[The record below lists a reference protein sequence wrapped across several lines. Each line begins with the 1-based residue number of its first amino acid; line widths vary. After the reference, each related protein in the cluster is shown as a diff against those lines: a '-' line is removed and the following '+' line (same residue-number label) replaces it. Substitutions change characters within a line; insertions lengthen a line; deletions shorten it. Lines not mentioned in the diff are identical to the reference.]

1 MTKELFLEI
10 LKDGLSDFP
19 EGELSDILYDY
30 KEHFDVGFASGK
42 SEEEIIKE
50 LGEPND
56 IIDQYRNGYLKKY
69 EVENEEDTI
78 NNSDYSNSY
87 NKKTNQSNKNNN
99 KTTNKTNNL
108 IITAI
113 IIILSLILFGP
124 FATGLIFTII
134 GLFMGLF
141 GMSLGLLV
149 ASSGILIG
157 KFVTNTIGIFSFPE
171 FMLNFP
177 DSVLVLI
184 LFGSLC
190 SFILSILCLYYLI
203 KQFIRWMKQLIK
215 FTSTKLR
222 EV

>member
-1 MTKELFLEI
+1 MTKELFLEL

-19 EGELSDILYDY
+19 EGELNDILYDY

-56 IIDQYRNGYLKKY
+56 IINQYRNGYFKKY
-69 EVENEEDTI
+69 ESENEEDTI
-78 NNSDYSNSY
+78 NNSSYSNSY
-87 NKKTNQSNKNNN
+87 NKTKNQSNESN
-99 KTTNKTNNL
+99 KKTNNL

-124 FATGLIFTII
+124 FATGLVFTII

-141 GMSLGLLV
+141 GMSLGLIV

-177 DSVLVLI
+177 DLVLVLI

>member
-1 MTKELFLEI
+1 MTKELFLEL

-19 EGELSDILYDY
+19 EGELNDILYDY

-56 IIDQYRNGYLKKY
+56 IINQYRNGYLKKY
-69 EVENEEDTI
+69 EAENEEDTI
-78 NNSDYSNSY
+78 NNSSYSNSY
-87 NKKTNQSNKNNN
+87 NKTKSQNNESNK
-99 KTTNKTNNL
+99 KTNNL

-141 GMSLGLLV
+141 GISLGLLV

-177 DSVLVLI
+177 DLVLVLI